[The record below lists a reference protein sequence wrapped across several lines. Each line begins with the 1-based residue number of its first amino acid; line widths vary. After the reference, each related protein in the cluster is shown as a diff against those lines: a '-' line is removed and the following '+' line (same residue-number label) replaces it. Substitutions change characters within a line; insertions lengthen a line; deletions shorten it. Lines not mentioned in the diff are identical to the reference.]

1 LRARIRGSSSFSEAL
16 NAASFRKSSNA
27 ANGDVAVRFLDMHVT
42 ASVLLTAASA
52 VALAQAPTG
61 KSVPVTVDNFARA
74 ESDLYMGR
82 TVKDG
87 GLGQFTHNRTP
98 TEIDKQ
104 NVIRMNRDTLY
115 SAGVF
120 DLDAG
125 PVTITLPN
133 AGKRFMSLQAI
144 SEDHYVPVVMYGS
157 KPVTLSR
164 ENVGTR
170 YVLAAVR
177 TLVDPSDAKDLQE
190 VHALQDGIKVSQK
203 GAGNF
208 EVPSWDEA
216 SQKKVRDALL
226 VLATT
231 TGGFRNAFGAKGQVD
246 PVRHLIATAAGWGG
260 NPDKDAAYLSFTPA
274 KNDGETVYKLRVGQV
289 PVNGFWSISVY
300 NADGY
305 FQKNDLNTYS
315 LNNITA
321 AKDRDGYVSVQFGGC
336 DGRIPNCIPTM
347 KGWNYTVRLYRP
359 RAEILDGKWK
369 FPEAQPIEFTSR
381 AIK

>member
-1 LRARIRGSSSFSEAL
+1 
-16 NAASFRKSSNA
+16 
-27 ANGDVAVRFLDMHVT
+27 VAVRFLDAQVT
-42 ASVLLTAASA
+42 ASVLLTTASA
-52 VALAQAPTG
+52 IAFAQAPTG

-164 ENVGTR
+164 EIVGTR

-226 VLATT
+226 ILATT
-231 TGGFRNAFGAKGQVD
+231 TGGFKNAFGAKGQVD

-289 PVNGFWSISVY
+289 PVRLLVHQRLQCRWLLPEKRPQHLL
-300 NADGY
+300 AE
-305 FQKNDLNTYS
+305 QHH
-315 LNNITA
+315 
-321 AKDRDGYVSVQFGGC
+321 
-336 DGRIPNCIPTM
+336 GRERSR
-347 KGWNYTVRLYRP
+347 RLR
-359 RAEILDGKWK
+359 
-369 FPEAQPIEFTSR
+369 QR
-381 AIK
+381 AIRWLRWAHPELHPHHEGMELHGPALSPAL